1 MKAHKKQHYGDIWSK
16 IILASKMA
24 QMSMTSCAIWC
35 PSF

>member
-1 MKAHKKQHYGDIWSK
+1 
-16 IILASKMA
+16 MA